1 MSNIDWDSVAREADR
16 SPRALLA
23 EFLSDADSIETL
35 VIVANK
41 WAGDGDEWKY
51 KTSGS
56 AIKAEGMMRM
66 ALRAL
71 AQHNDHDVE
80 PA

>member
-1 MSNIDWDSVAREADR
+1 MSEIDWDSVAREADR

-23 EFLSDADSIETL
+23 EFLSDADTIETL
-35 VIVANK
+35 VIIANK
-41 WAGDGDEWKY
+41 WAGDGDHWKY

-56 AIKAEGMMRM
+56 SIKAEGMVGM

-71 AQHNDHDVE
+71 ARHNDEDE
-80 PA
+80 PE